1 MTELRLPEVNRLLLS
16 GRLTR
21 EPDKR
26 YAPDGTPV
34 TSFDIAFHRRY
45 RNRDGSAAEQTGFV
59 AVITYQ
65 RLAEV
70 CGEYLHKGSAVLVE
84 GRLQMRT
91 FTGEKGERRTRL
103 EIRAENV
110 HFLERRPETAA
121 ADEEDA
127 TAGPGPSEDATTP
140 RGRATASGRRTSRR
154 KDIEG
159 ELF

>member
-1 MTELRLPEVNRLLLS
+1 MSELRLPEVNRVMLS

-26 YAPDGTPV
+26 YAPDATPV
-34 TSFDIAFHRRY
+34 TNFDLAFHRRF
-45 RNRDGSAAEQTGFV
+45 RNRDGSPGEQTGFV

-70 CGEYLHKGSAVLVE
+70 CGDYLHKGSAVLVE

-91 FTGEKGERRTRL
+91 WEAEKGEQRSRL
-103 EIRAENV
+103 EIRADSV
-110 HFLERRPETAA
+110 HFLDRRPDQAA
-121 ADEEDA
+121 GAEAAEAASEEA
-127 TAGPGPSEDATTP
+127 RSGGGRSRS
-140 RGRATASGRRTSRR
+140 RGASPA
-154 KDIEG
+154 KPAKQEIEG

>member
-1 MTELRLPEVNRLLLS
+1 VTDLRLPDINRVMLS

-26 YAPDGTPV
+26 YAPDATPV
-34 TSFDIAFHRRY
+34 TAFDLAFHRRY
-45 RNRDGSAAEQTGFV
+45 RNRDGSPAEQTGFV

-91 FTGEKGERRTRL
+91 FEGEKGEKRTRL
-103 EIRAENV
+103 ELRAENV
-110 HFLERRPETAA
+110 HFLDRKPGSAAPESLETAGSGPA
-121 ADEEDA
+121 AK
-127 TAGPGPSEDATTP
+127 TRAG
-140 RGRATASGRRTSRR
+140 RGSAKSGAGR
-154 KDIEG
+154 KTKPKVEG

>member
-1 MTELRLPEVNRLLLS
+1 MSELRLPDVNRVMLS

-26 YAPDGTPV
+26 YAPDATPV
-34 TSFDIAFHRRY
+34 TSFDLAFHRRF
-45 RNRDGSAAEQTGFV
+45 RNRDGSSGEQTGFV

-70 CGEYLHKGSAVLVE
+70 CGVYLHKGSAVLVE

-91 FTGEKGERRTRL
+91 WRAEKGEQRSRL
-103 EIRAENV
+103 EIRADSV
-110 HFLERRPETAA
+110 HFLDRKPEHAAGVEAAEAASEEARAERGRGRSR
-121 ADEEDA
+121 A
-127 TAGPGPSEDATTP
+127 TRGPG
-140 RGRATASGRRTSRR
+140 
-154 KDIEG
+154 KQDIEG